1 MTAPPIPFSAFKTI
15 VEASESRGESLSGLA
30 KAFHEYAQGVPHP
43 AALLDTGLV
52 YLALNKIYARQLG
65 LSPSALVGREYS
77 RVHRGRPDDARAL
90 LDAMAQDGPC
100 ELPPLAA
107 TDGQG
112 FQTGEARFATPLKNA
127 QGHTLG
133 MLLEY
138 YPESGA
144 ADAGAK

>member
-1 MTAPPIPFSAFKTI
+1 MNASPIPFSAFKTV

-30 KAFHEYAQGVPHP
+30 EAFQEYAQGVPHP

-52 YLALNKIYARQLG
+52 YLALNNIYARQLG
-65 LSPSALVGREYS
+65 VSPSALVGKEYS
-77 RVHRGRPDDARAL
+77 RAHRGRPDDARAM

-100 ELPPLAA
+100 ELPPLPAPG
-107 TDGQG
+107 GQG
-112 FQTGEARFATPLKNA
+112 FLTGEARFITPLKNA

-144 ADAGAK
+144 ADAGTK